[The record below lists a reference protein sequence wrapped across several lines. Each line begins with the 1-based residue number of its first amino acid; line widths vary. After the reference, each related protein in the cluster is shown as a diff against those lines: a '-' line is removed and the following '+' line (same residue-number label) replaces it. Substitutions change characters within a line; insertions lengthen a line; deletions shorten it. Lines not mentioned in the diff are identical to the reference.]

1 MGVAVVVVV
10 VVVVVAAVAEA
21 VAVAVALAVAAAV
34 EVAAAVAVAVAVVI
48 VVITR
53 SSSSSSSSSSS
64 TRAVA
69 AVVVRAISRHC
80 RGGGECPN
88 SCRDL
93 VKKKM
98 CAHTHTQTHCA
109 RTLSSVMFWV
119 SAPGKAKAHYQILL
133 PDTAVGGTSSPKP

>member
-10 VVVVVAAVAEA
+10 VVVVVAAVAD
-21 VAVAVALAVAAAV
+21 
-34 EVAAAVAVAVAVVI
+34 AVAVVI

-53 SSSSSSSSSSS
+53 SSSSSSSSSS

-98 CAHTHTQTHCA
+98 CAHTHTNTLRTHAFQRHVLGVRA
-109 RTLSSVMFWV
+109 RQSQSTLSNLT
-119 SAPGKAKAHYQILL
+119 P
-133 PDTAVGGTSSPKP
+133 

>member
-53 SSSSSSSSSSS
+53 SSSSSSSSSS

-98 CAHTHTQTHCA
+98 CAHTHKHTAHA
-109 RTLSSVMFWV
+109 RFPASCSGC
-119 SAPGKAKAHYQILL
+119 PRQAK
-133 PDTAVGGTSSPKP
+133 PKHTIKSYSLTPP